1 MDKNNKVFIIDGE
14 KGKKL
19 WGGLIPS
26 YNVRI
31 EEIKK
36 VENKTHGDT
45 FLEVYKWG
53 SNDYEIISTSKV
65 DMCQVEGLRKE
76 TSHCMGS
83 FCNFCGKIIEK

>member
-19 WGGLIPS
+19 WGGLVPS
-26 YNVRI
+26 YNVRM

-36 VENKTHGDT
+36 VENEAHGDT
-45 FLEVYKWG
+45 FLEVYKRED
-53 SNDYEIISTSKV
+53 DYEIISTSKV
-65 DMCQVEGLRKE
+65 DMCEVDLRKE

-83 FCNFCGKIIEK
+83 FCNFCGKIIE